1 MVTRTTTSSS
11 FTRTYTVEICGDNNS
26 FTIEAE
32 TCCDPYENP
41 INGKIEYSNVL
52 TKATLI
58 HGDRRRDVTGIL
70 TENHIE
76 QINNEIDN
84 IFQQELAEAEI
95 DAYLSQQEYESEQIS
110 YDDERWW

>member
-11 FTRTYTVEICGDNNS
+11 FTRTYTLEIWGDNNS

-41 INGKIEYSNVL
+41 VTGRIEYSDVL

-58 HGDRRRDVTGIL
+58 HGDRRRDITRIL
-70 TENHIE
+70 TNDHIK
-76 QINNEIDN
+76 QIHDGIDDILRAEI
-84 IFQQELAEAEI
+84 AEAEI
-95 DAYLSQQEYESEQIS
+95 DAYLDREENNARQIIC
-110 YDDERWW
+110 DNERWW